1 MTETTERLHLISP
14 GSVTSLNVSSLHAD
28 YTYHYIIV
36 AAGTAPG
43 IGPFSSSR
51 SIRMP
56 EDGKYLL
63 FSMSIQVKRARTQP
77 SIIIQLL
84 SHSG

>member
-28 YTYHYIIV
+28 YTYHYIV

-43 IGPFSSSR
+43 LGPFSSSR

-56 EDGKYLL
+56 EDGKYVL
-63 FSMSIQVKRARTQP
+63 FSMSIQVKRAHTQ
-77 SIIIQLL
+77 
-84 SHSG
+84 HTTKYN